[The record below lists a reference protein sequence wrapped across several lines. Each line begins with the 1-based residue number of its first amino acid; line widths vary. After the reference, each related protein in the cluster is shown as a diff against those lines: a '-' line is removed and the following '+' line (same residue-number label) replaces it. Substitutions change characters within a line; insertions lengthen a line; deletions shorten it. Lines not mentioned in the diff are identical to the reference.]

1 VAIVFAFIVVLNRVL
16 LSIDTAKNLKK
27 PQKNANKFLNF
38 FYFVL

>member
-27 PQKNANKFLNF
+27 PQKTPINF
-38 FYFVL
+38 